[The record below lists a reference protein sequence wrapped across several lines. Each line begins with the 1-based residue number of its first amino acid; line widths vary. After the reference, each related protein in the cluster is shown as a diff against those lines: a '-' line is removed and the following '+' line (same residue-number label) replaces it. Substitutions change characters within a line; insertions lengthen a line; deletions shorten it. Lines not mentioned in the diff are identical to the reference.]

1 MLGVSMAAPM
11 AMVARLQNVR
21 RLILSVKAAAL
32 VLRSRLD
39 SAFPSGSRSSNASLR
54 PREISQVGRLLSLLR
69 RHQIAVRAQV
79 IDLPADIDMVVV
91 LVAIVLSELSL
102 NAAIVLH
109 HRPGPRERV
118 VDGGDLVVDEIGIGL
133 VEGQPLL

>member
-1 MLGVSMAAPM
+1 MCADRCYRWRRQLWFCGLASTWSFPP
-11 AMVARLQNVR
+11 VR
-21 RLILSVKAAAL
+21 
-32 VLRSRLD
+32 
-39 SAFPSGSRSSNASLR
+39 ASL
-54 PREISQVGRLLSLLR
+54 PLREISQVGRLLSFLR

-79 IDLPADIDMVVV
+79 IDLPADIDVVVV

-102 NAAIVLH
+102 NAAIILH
-109 HRPGPRERV
+109 HRPRPRERV